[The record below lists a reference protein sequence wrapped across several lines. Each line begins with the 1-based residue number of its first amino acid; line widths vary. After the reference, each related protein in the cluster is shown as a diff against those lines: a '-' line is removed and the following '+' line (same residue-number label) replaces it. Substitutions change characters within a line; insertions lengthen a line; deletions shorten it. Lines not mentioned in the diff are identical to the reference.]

1 MKKTAIFSVLAF
13 LFLTSNAQVNTYR
26 QNINQ
31 EIRKLVVSGNCFVHL
46 QRDTCNW
53 VSYQST
59 SLPESPQMVIIE
71 GNVLT
76 TTEAANGK
84 ILYVGTSAVKG
95 SPFDIAVEDD
105 AVVLFNGKY
114 FTKSGVLSQD
124 ANVIKSSSQTP
135 SWMGLKKYT
144 STQRLHWDF
153 FFGTSTWAVPGTT
166 FGSELYPTKFTK
178 NTDIIH
184 IMGHTGFQAGYSIY
198 MDNHIAA
205 GIGVEYTM
213 YNNEF
218 KQPLVDY
225 STHDNSLFYGTSD
238 LPGVWTTTTTTM
250 SLGVPLHFI
259 FYPDESKHSI
269 NMRLELIP
277 QISFIQI
284 INQNYTYEQDGVSTN
299 ANYTRD
305 LPFSLFNVTTRLSLN
320 YGMLGAYAEIGLVP
334 LSRNLG
340 FMGNNISPHNFALGV
355 RLNLFDMIKK

>member
-1 MKKTAIFSVLAF
+1 MKRIALFATFAF
-13 LFLTSNAQVNTYR
+13 LIFTSNAQVNTYR

-124 ANVIKSSSQTP
+124 ANVIKSSSQTRN
-135 SWMGLKKYT
+135 WMGLKKYT
-144 STQRLHWDF
+144 SAQRLHWDF
-153 FFGTSTWAVPGTT
+153 FFGICTWAVPGAT
-166 FGSELYPTKFTK
+166 FGSELCPTKFTK
-178 NTDIIH
+178 FTTTT
-184 IMGHTGFQAGYSIY
+184 GHTGFQAGYSLY

-205 GIGVEYTM
+205 GIGVGYTM
-213 YNNEF
+213 NNNEF

-225 STHDNSLFYGTSD
+225 SPNDNSLFYGASD
-238 LPGVWTTTTTTM
+238 LPGVWTTTNATM
-250 SLGVPLHFI
+250 SLGVPMHFI
-259 FYPDESKHSI
+259 FYPDESNHSI

-277 QISFIQI
+277 QISIMQI

-305 LPFSLFNVTTRLSLN
+305 LPFSLFNLTTRLSLN
-320 YGMLGAYAEIGLVP
+320 YGILGAYAEMGLVP
-334 LSRNLG
+334 LSRDLS
-340 FMGNNISPHNFALGV
+340 FLGNNISPHNFALGV

>member
-1 MKKTAIFSVLAF
+1 MMKRTAIFAILAF
-13 LFLTSNAQVNTYR
+13 LFFTSNAQVNIYR

-31 EIRKLVVSGNCFVHL
+31 EIRKLVVSGSCFVHL
-46 QRDTCNW
+46 QRDTSNW

-59 SLPESPQMVIIE
+59 SLPESSQMVVIE

-114 FTKSGVLSQD
+114 FTKSGVLTQD
-124 ANVIKSSSQTP
+124 ANVIKSSSPTH
-135 SWMGLKKYT
+135 SWTGLKKYT

-153 FFGTSTWAVPGTT
+153 FFGTCTWAVPGAT

-178 NTDIIH
+178 NTG
-184 IMGHTGFQAGYSIY
+184 IMGHTGFQTGYSIY

-205 GIGVEYTM
+205 GIGVGYTM

-250 SLGVPLHFI
+250 SLGVPMHFI
-259 FYPDESKHSI
+259 FYPDKSKHSI

-277 QISFIQI
+277 QISIIQI
-284 INQNYTYEQDGVSTN
+284 INQNYTYEQGGVSTN

-334 LSRNLG
+334 LSRNLS
-340 FMGNNISPHNFALGV
+340 FLGNNISPHNFALGV
-355 RLNLFDMIKK
+355 RINLFDMIKK

>member
-1 MKKTAIFSVLAF
+1 MMKRTAIFTILAF
-13 LFLTSNAQVNTYR
+13 LFFTGNAQVNIYR

-31 EIRKLVVSGNCFVHL
+31 EIRKLVVSGSCFVHL
-46 QRDTCNW
+46 QRDTSNW

-59 SLPESPQMVIIE
+59 SLPESSQMVIIE

-114 FTKSGVLSQD
+114 YTKSGVLTQD
-124 ANVIKSSSQTP
+124 ANVIKSSSPTH
-135 SWMGLKKYT
+135 SWTGLKKYT

-153 FFGTSTWAVPGTT
+153 FFGACTWAVPEAT

-178 NTDIIH
+178 NTG

-205 GIGVEYTM
+205 GIGVGYTM

-218 KQPLVDY
+218 KHPLVDY
-225 STHDNSLFYGTSD
+225 STHDNLLFYGTSD

-250 SLGVPLHFI
+250 SLGVPMHFI

-269 NMRLELIP
+269 NMRLEVIP
-277 QISFIQI
+277 QISIIQI
-284 INQNYTYEQDGVSTN
+284 INQNYTYEQGGVSTN

-305 LPFSLFNVTTRLSLN
+305 LPFSLFNLTTRLSLN
-320 YGMLGAYAEIGLVP
+320 YGLLGAYAEIGLVP
-334 LSRNLG
+334 LSRNLS
-340 FMGNNISPHNFALGV
+340 FLGNNISPHNFALGV
-355 RLNLFDMIKK
+355 RINLFDMIKK